1 MTRINIVV
9 EGQTERQFVEGPLLE
24 HLLPFGILVSGKI
37 IGVPGHKG
45 GRVNYARVKKDVT
58 HLLRSDRRSHCSTL
72 IDYYGLGDGFPGD
85 ASRQEK
91 TLRQQ
96 HAAGIERATLD
107 DIAEALGDDLR
118 VRERFVPFIVLHEFE
133 ALLFSDPNALAE
145 SIGEP
150 SLANDSRILSPR
162 LALQRIS
169 TIVHKPHRP
178 SGFSESFLDIA
189 RHWTGPVRLRRS
201 ASPRSFVLAHT
212 SRNGSSGSKS
222 LPVPVPDQTSSA
234 TPRSCTESGAFT
246 VGSHL
251 DSSCLMK

>member
-133 ALLFSDPNALAE
+133 ALLFSDPKALAE

-150 SLANDSRILSPR
+150 SLAQQFQIIVAAAGAPEDIDDSPQTAPSKRILGIFPR
-162 LALQRIS
+162 YRKALDGPRAVEAIGVP
-169 TIVHKPHRP
+169 TIVRACPH
-178 SGFSESFLDIA
+178 FAEWLE
-189 RHWTGPVRLRRS
+189 RLQ
-201 ASPRSFVLAHT
+201 VLAS
-212 SRNGSSGSKS
+212 SR
-222 LPVPVPDQTSSA
+222 P
-234 TPRSCTESGAFT
+234 
-246 VGSHL
+246 
-251 DSSCLMK
+251 